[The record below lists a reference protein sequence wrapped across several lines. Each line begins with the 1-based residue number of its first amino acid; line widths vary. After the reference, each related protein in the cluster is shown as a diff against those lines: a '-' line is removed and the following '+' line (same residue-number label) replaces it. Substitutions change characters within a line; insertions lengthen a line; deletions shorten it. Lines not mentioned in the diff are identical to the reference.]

1 MTVEFKNLN
10 IDSKAWV
17 FQSATPISDKK
28 LKLIESDLNK
38 FLLSWTAHGS
48 ELKTSYQFP
57 YNQFIVIIVDHN
69 KNIASG
75 CSIDKLIHFIKKI
88 ETKFELI
95 LLDRFSI
102 AYKKNEKINVIN
114 LNEFKKII
122 SKNKDYH
129 EVFVFNNMISSLKEF
144 KNNWEI
150 PLKKS
155 YLNKYIRE

>member
-1 MTVEFKNLN
+1 MK
-10 IDSKAWV
+10 KC
-17 FQSATPISDKK
+17 QS
-28 LKLIESDLNK
+28 
-38 FLLSWTAHGS
+38 
-48 ELKTSYQFP
+48 Q
-57 YNQFIVIIVDHN
+57 
-69 KNIASG
+69 KNIATG

-88 ETKFELI
+88 ETKFDLI

-122 SKNKDYH
+122 SKNNDYH
-129 EVFVFNNMISSLKEF
+129 EVFVFNNMISSLKEL